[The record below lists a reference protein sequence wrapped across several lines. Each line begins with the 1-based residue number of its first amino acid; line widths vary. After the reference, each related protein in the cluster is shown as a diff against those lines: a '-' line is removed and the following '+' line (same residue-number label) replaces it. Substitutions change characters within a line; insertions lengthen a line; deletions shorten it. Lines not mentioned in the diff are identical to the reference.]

1 LSHDRIPALALAAA
15 LLAGAPAALAQAAPD
30 MSNALER
37 IMQADAN
44 NDGQVTKAE
53 FLAYR
58 AQQFSRLDRNGDG
71 FITMDDVPRLMASR
85 FQPRLQMLQQQFDAN
100 HDGKVSRDEFVNGP
114 TRGFDMAD
122 ANHDGVVTR
131 DEVRTALARVKAP
144 RAADYPGR
152 RTPPCPL
159 SSIIPGLC

>member
-1 LSHDRIPALALAAA
+1 MSLSLRPFLLAPA
-15 LLAGAPAALAQAAPD
+15 LLASATPALAQAAPD

-53 FLAYR
+53 FLAHR

-71 FITMDDVPRLMASR
+71 FITMDDVPRLLASR

-100 HDGKVSRDEFVNGP
+100 HDGKVSHDEFVNGP

-122 ANHDGVVTR
+122 ANHDGIVTR
-131 DEVRTALARVKAP
+131 DEVRTALARVKAA
-144 RAADYPGR
+144 RG
-152 RTPPCPL
+152 
-159 SSIIPGLC
+159 